1 MLKCSCFS
9 TSLPSNSKSLFWGAR
24 CLGTPATGRL
34 RPGRNRFCCF
44 GSFLVCAAQ
53 RSCLYEP
60 LRSAALQK
68 TGWLWC
74 FNTNFARN
82 KWDKWGLKPP
92 KSYSLALRS
101 TILGSN
107 HVFLFSS
114 FSSTKRRSAGSGP
127 KAAWLGS
134 FLHIYLYT
142 ERYTVEPKYPHF
154 ECLNS
159 HVACHNDWKW
169 GSFRL
174 LSAQYFLDFSGSGVS
189 SHGSVRWSHGAWRW
203 ACPVALGACR
213 VRTSSLMRC
222 WVRRSARN
230 SLRSRACFVLRL
242 NKDVGCWWLGDQPKN
257 RPTYD
262 QMTEKNE
269 VASWS
274 WKYTWQKMMLSIF
287 QEKHHFPI
295 GHLPQ
300 RPDVSC
306 QKLGMGL
313 LLISFSSQTN
323 QALADDLPDCSS
335 FLKWFYQQ
343 SSMCMCHFARDG
355 I

>member
-1 MLKCSCFS
+1 MFGNPSYWTTEARTQPLLLLRLLPRVRCSEKLFIWALKISC
-9 TSLPSNSKSLFWGAR
+9 
-24 CLGTPATGRL
+24 PA
-34 RPGRNRFCCF
+34 
-44 GSFLVCAAQ
+44 
-53 RSCLYEP
+53 
-60 LRSAALQK
+60 K

-74 FNTNFARN
+74 FTNFARN

-306 QKLGMGL
+306 QKLGMDCCWSRSHRKQTKLWLMICQIVAAFWSG
-313 LLISFSSQTN
+313 FTSSHPCVCAILQGTE
-323 QALADDLPDCSS
+323 
-335 FLKWFYQQ
+335 FRRRYVY
-343 SSMCMCHFARDG
+343 G
-355 I
+355 IHYSVLE